1 MPLHQ
6 MRERNDRT
14 VEREAAALPAQ
25 GMRYPWTT
33 QRRTRNGTQWKKVI
47 AVDFDGC
54 LCHDRWP
61 EIGVPAED
69 VLLRLR
75 KEKEAGSAIIL
86 WTCRVGEELDQA
98 VAWCREH
105 GITFDAVNEQIPEL
119 KGIYGNDSR
128 KVFATEYWDDRAVRI
143 SFKECWRQGILED
156 AVKTW
161 GKAAQQDMLLE
172 EMSEL
177 AKAVL
182 KLRRVKDKIMLP
194 CAISSIRS
202 EMADVQI
209 MLDQMKVIFGDIA
222 DVEEEKLKRL
232 LEQLEETRV
241 QRK

>member
-1 MPLHQ
+1 MEP
-6 MRERNDRT
+6 
-14 VEREAAALPAQ
+14 
-25 GMRYPWTT
+25 
-33 QRRTRNGTQWKKVI
+33 NGKKVI

-61 EIGVPAED
+61 EIGIPAED

-86 WTCRVGEELDQA
+86 WTCRVGEELEQA
-98 VAWCREH
+98 VAWCRDR

-119 KGIYGNDSR
+119 KGIDSR

-161 GKAAQQDMLLE
+161 GKVAQQDMLLM

-194 CAISSIRS
+194 YAISSIRS
-202 EMADVQI
+202 EMASVQI

-232 LEQLEETRV
+232 LEQLEETRA